1 MPKPPP
7 GREPD
12 PMASVVDRLLA
23 QLPGLQGAPAVAP
36 QSSPRFP
43 VVTATSPR
51 RVEVSSQ
58 SEVIGVWIRV
68 LLGLSLGL
76 MMTKWP
82 YAQTCGGPLIGY
94 LGAVVT
100 VMLAGGWAAMAAWRH
115 RAGLA
120 HVVSLIL
127 IFYGI
132 LLVEAEVLPRSG
144 YTVGQ
149 ATWFCEGPAEAVPAQ
164 DTQISER

>member
-23 QLPGLQGAPAVAP
+23 QLPGLQGGPAVAP
-36 QSSPRFP
+36 VSSSRFP
-43 VVTATSPR
+43 AVVTGSSAR
-51 RVEVSSQ
+51 RVEAPSSQ
-58 SEVIGVWIRV
+58 SEIIGVWIRV
-68 LLGLSLGL
+68 FLGLSLGL

-82 YAQTCGGPLIGY
+82 YAHTCGGPLLGY
-94 LGAVVT
+94 LGAIIT
-100 VMLAGGWAAMAAWRH
+100 IMLAGGWAAMAAWRH

-120 HVVSLIL
+120 HIVSLIL

-132 LLVEAEVLPRSG
+132 LLAEAEVLPRSG

-149 ATWFCEGPAEAVPAQ
+149 ATWFCEDPLK
-164 DTQISER
+164 